1 MFISEEQWS
10 EMERRVAALEEQS
23 KQDDVPPIYKMRL
36 ALSEAL
42 QDAANGLR
50 YVPEDSVNGKRYDL
64 LESGGNYTDR
74 PEQDS
79 APCSK
84 CSCKY
89 AVKPGDK
96 SVPRPPH

>member
-1 MFISEEQWS
+1 MFVSKKRWKK
-10 EMERRVAALEEQS
+10 MERRVSTLEKQS
-23 KQDDVPPIYKMRL
+23 KQNDVPPIYKMRL

-64 LESGGNYTDR
+64 LESRGNYTDR
-74 PEQDS
+74 PE
-79 APCSK
+79 C
-84 CSCKY
+84 
-89 AVKPGDK
+89 K